1 MNFKQLLKSQN
12 FHLMSACISHRF
24 YDNGVYQI
32 EMVNITGT
40 CSLIRNG
47 DIVDTFN
54 IHDQNIS
61 EAMLVY

>member
-1 MNFKQLLKSQN
+1 
-12 FHLMSACISHRF
+12 MSACISHRF

-47 DIVDTFN
+47 DIVTTFN
-54 IHDQNIS
+54 VHDQDIT
-61 EAMLVY
+61 ETMLVY

>member
-1 MNFKQLLKSQN
+1 MNFKQLLATQK

-47 DIVDTFN
+47 NTVTTFN
-54 IHDQNIS
+54 VHDQNIT

>member
-1 MNFKQLLKSQN
+1 MNFKQLLATQK
-12 FHLMSACISHRF
+12 FHLTSACISHRF

-47 DIVDTFN
+47 NTVTTFN
-54 IHDQNIS
+54 VHDQNIT
-61 EAMLVY
+61 EAMLAY

>member
-32 EMVNITGT
+32 KMVNITGT
-40 CSLIRNG
+40 CYLIRNG
-47 DIVDTFN
+47 N
-54 IHDQNIS
+54 ILIMYIKCIKILLKQC
-61 EAMLVY
+61 

>member
-12 FHLMSACISHRF
+12 FHLVSACISHRF

-40 CSLIRNG
+40 CSLIRNSNT
-47 DIVDTFN
+47 VTTFN
-54 IHDQNIS
+54 VHDQNIN